1 MATKNMAY
9 DSPAYTLVRT
19 QPFAIAA
26 GGSAL
31 SVPKYL
37 AFTSEIVKSVTVKPT
52 TAGTSSSVMS
62 LIQISGTTT
71 TTYGLGT
78 TGSAATVFS
87 NYLPGSAC
95 NLIQGDTCYVV
106 SGTDATVAYAGNMEI
121 VTTPGA
127 NVTS

>member
-1 MATKNMAY
+1 MATKNMSY
-9 DSPAYTLVRT
+9 DHPAYTTVRSA
-19 QPFAIAA
+19 PFAIAA
-26 GGSAL
+26 GASGQ

-37 AFTSEIVKSVTVKPT
+37 AFTSEIVKSVTIKST
-52 TAGTSSSVMS
+52 TTGTAADVIS

-78 TGSAATVFS
+78 YGSAATAFA
-87 NYLPGSAC
+87 NYLPGSAA

-106 SGTDATVAYAGNMEI
+106 GGADATVVLAGNMEI